1 MCDEDGRKYIF
12 SGRSADTDT
21 LVASGKAYLA
31 AVNRGLRRTQSH
43 KKAAIEAV

>member
-1 MCDEDGRKYIF
+1 MANGDGKKYVF

-31 AVNRGLRRTQSH
+31 AVNRGLRRDKPAQ
-43 KKAAIEAV
+43 KLKVEAV